1 MTLLSAANKTGG
13 ETPFLERPWVVAV
26 LALFCCLLWGSA
38 FPCIKIGYGLFAIDS
53 ADMASQMLFAGTRFT
68 LSGVLVLLVQWLT
81 TGRFP
86 LPSRDDLKP
95 IAVLA
100 LFQTF
105 LQYLLFYLGLAHA
118 SGVSSSI
125 AESSNTFL
133 AIVFGALIFGQEKL
147 TANKILGCI
156 VGFAGVVVISL
167 AGSGGVGFALAGEG
181 AIVASAVSAALSTC
195 FIRVFAEKH
204 DPVLLSGWQFV
215 VGGIMLMIVGATF
228 GGRLTPEGPAAFALL
243 GYLACLSAVAYTVWS
258 LLLAHNDVARVAIFG
273 FSNPIFGVIL
283 SALLLGETTAGN
295 AVQVIIALVLVSAGI
310 LLVNMPQRKTAPM

>member
-1 MTLLSAANKTGG
+1 MP
-13 ETPFLERPWVVAV
+13 ETADTTRHFLARPWVVAA

-53 ADMASQMLFAGTRFT
+53 ADVASQMLFAGTRFT
-68 LSGVLVLLVQWLT
+68 LAGVIVLVVQ
-81 TGRFP
+81 GIMRREFP
-86 LPSRDDLKP
+86 LPGRADIVP

-125 AESSNTFL
+125 VESSNTFL
-133 AIVFGALIFGQEKL
+133 AILLGALVFGQEKL
-147 TANKILGCI
+147 TANKIVGSI
-156 VGFAGVVVISL
+156 IGFAGVVVVSL

-181 AIVASAVSAALSTC
+181 AIAASAVSAALSTC

-204 DPVLLSGWQFV
+204 DPVLLSGWQFL
-215 VGGIMLMIVGATF
+215 VGGIALEVVGASL
-228 GGRLTPEGPAAFALL
+228 GGKLSPQGPEAFALL
-243 GYLACLSAVAYTVWS
+243 GYMACLSAVAYTVWS

-273 FSNPIFGVIL
+273 FSNPVFGVIL
-283 SALLLGETTAGN
+283 SALLLGEASAAS
-295 AVQVIIALVLVSAGI
+295 AVQVIIALVLVSVGI
-310 LLVNMPQRKTAPM
+310 AIVNLPQVDN

>member
-1 MTLLSAANKTGG
+1 MAA
-13 ETPFLERPWVVAV
+13 

-53 ADMASQMLFAGTRFT
+53 ADIASQMLFAGTRFT
-68 LSGVLVLLVQWLT
+68 LSGVLVLIAQCVI
-81 TGRFP
+81 RKEFP
-86 LPSRDDLKP
+86 LPSREDVVP

-105 LQYLLFYLGLAHA
+105 LQYVLFYLGLAHA

-133 AIVFGALIFGQEKL
+133 AIVFGALIFGQERL
-147 TANKILGCI
+147 TANKVLGCVI
-156 VGFAGVVVISL
+156 GFAGVVVISL
-167 AGSGGVGFALAGEG
+167 AGSGGMGFALAGEG

-204 DPVLLSGWQFV
+204 DPVLLSGWQFFA
-215 VGGIMLMIVGATF
+215 GGIALMIVGASF
-228 GGRLTPEGPAAFALL
+228 GGELNPQEPAAFALL

-258 LLLAHNDVARVAIFG
+258 LLLKHNDVATVAIFG
-273 FSNPIFGVIL
+273 FSNPVFGVIL
-283 SALLLGETTAGN
+283 SALLLGETTAAN
-295 AVQVIIALVLVSAGI
+295 AVQVIVSLALVSVGI
-310 LLVNMPQRKTAPM
+310 LLVNMPHRDG